1 MSTPMLSVDTTD
13 TDMPVTTLARDLLR
27 PPLTLM
33 PMPTM
38 VTTAY
43 LPTLTA
49 TDTVSDTADTV
60 TVTVMLT
67 TVKHYPTSNLIHNH
81 LYYPTAFIQ
90 LFMNYKAACAQ
101 QWFLRRSNRW
111 QICSVPSACNSCRLS
126 CRNF

>member
-60 TVTVMLT
+60 SDTADTV

-81 LYYPTAFIQ
+81 LYYSQQ
-90 LFMNYKAACAQ
+90 LSY
-101 QWFLRRSNRW
+101 R
-111 QICSVPSACNSCRLS
+111 
-126 CRNF
+126 

>member
-60 TVTVMLT
+60 SDTADTVTVTVM
-67 TVKHYPTSNLIHNH
+67 HYPTSNLIHNH
-81 LYYPTAFIQ
+81 LYYSQQ
-90 LFMNYKAACAQ
+90 LSYSY
-101 QWFLRRSNRW
+101 L
-111 QICSVPSACNSCRLS
+111 
-126 CRNF
+126 

>member
-13 TDMPVTTLARDLLR
+13 TDMPITTLARDLLR

-49 TDTVSDTADTV
+49 TETVSDTADTVSDTADTVTDTADTV

-67 TVKHYPTSNLIHNH
+67 T
-81 LYYPTAFIQ
+81 
-90 LFMNYKAACAQ
+90 
-101 QWFLRRSNRW
+101 
-111 QICSVPSACNSCRLS
+111 
-126 CRNF
+126 

>member
-1 MSTPMLSVDTTD
+1 MYTPMLSVDTTD

-33 PMPTM
+33 PMPTT

-81 LYYPTAFIQ
+81 LYYSQQ
-90 LFMNYKAACAQ
+90 LSYSY
-101 QWFLRRSNRW
+101 L
-111 QICSVPSACNSCRLS
+111 
-126 CRNF
+126 

>member
-33 PMPTM
+33 LMPTM

-49 TDTVSDTADTV
+49 TDTVSDTV
-60 TVTVMLT
+60 SVMLT

-81 LYYPTAFIQ
+81 LYYSQQ
-90 LFMNYKAACAQ
+90 LSY
-101 QWFLRRSNRW
+101 S
-111 QICSVPSACNSCRLS
+111 
-126 CRNF
+126 

>member
-1 MSTPMLSVDTTD
+1 MPTTLLWPMPVTTATPTPALSPTEAMSTPMLSVDTMD

-60 TVTVMLT
+60 SDTADTVTVTVMLT

-81 LYYPTAFIQ
+81 
-90 LFMNYKAACAQ
+90 
-101 QWFLRRSNRW
+101 
-111 QICSVPSACNSCRLS
+111 
-126 CRNF
+126 

>member
-1 MSTPMLSVDTTD
+1 MLSVDTTD

-49 TDTVSDTADTV
+49 TDTVSETVSAVSETADTV
-60 TVTVMLT
+60 TVT
-67 TVKHYPTSNLIHNH
+67 
-81 LYYPTAFIQ
+81 
-90 LFMNYKAACAQ
+90 
-101 QWFLRRSNRW
+101 
-111 QICSVPSACNSCRLS
+111 
-126 CRNF
+126 

>member
-13 TDMPVTTLARDLLR
+13 TDMPVTTLARGLLR

-67 TVKHYPTSNLIHNH
+67 TDTVSD
-81 LYYPTAFIQ
+81 TA
-90 LFMNYKAACAQ
+90 
-101 QWFLRRSNRW
+101 
-111 QICSVPSACNSCRLS
+111 
-126 CRNF
+126 

>member
-13 TDMPVTTLARDLLR
+13 TDMPVTILARDLLR

-43 LPTLTA
+43 LPTPTA
-49 TDTVSDTADTV
+49 TDTVSDTADTVSDTAETV

-81 LYYPTAFIQ
+81 LYYSQQ
-90 LFMNYKAACAQ
+90 LSYSY
-101 QWFLRRSNRW
+101 L
-111 QICSVPSACNSCRLS
+111 
-126 CRNF
+126 

>member
-1 MSTPMLSVDTTD
+1 MSPPMLSVDTTD

-49 TDTVSDTADTV
+49 MDTVSDTADTV
-60 TVTVMLT
+60 SVTVMLT

-81 LYYPTAFIQ
+81 LYYSQQ
-90 LFMNYKAACAQ
+90 L
-101 QWFLRRSNRW
+101 
-111 QICSVPSACNSCRLS
+111 
-126 CRNF
+126 

>member
-1 MSTPMLSVDTTD
+1 MSTPMLSVGTTD
-13 TDMPVTTLARDLLR
+13 TDLPVTTLARDLLR

-33 PMPTM
+33 AMPTM

-60 TVTVMLT
+60 SDTADTV

-81 LYYPTAFIQ
+81 LYYSQQ
-90 LFMNYKAACAQ
+90 LSYSY
-101 QWFLRRSNRW
+101 L
-111 QICSVPSACNSCRLS
+111 
-126 CRNF
+126 

>member
-1 MSTPMLSVDTTD
+1 MSTPMLSVDTTE

-27 PPLTLM
+27 PPLM

-49 TDTVSDTADTV
+49 SDTADTVSDTADTV

-81 LYYPTAFIQ
+81 LYYSQQ
-90 LFMNYKAACAQ
+90 LSYSY
-101 QWFLRRSNRW
+101 L
-111 QICSVPSACNSCRLS
+111 
-126 CRNF
+126 

>member
-60 TVTVMLT
+60 SDTADTVTA

-81 LYYPTAFIQ
+81 LYYSQQ
-90 LFMNYKAACAQ
+90 LSYSY
-101 QWFLRRSNRW
+101 L
-111 QICSVPSACNSCRLS
+111 
-126 CRNF
+126 

>member
-49 TDTVSDTADTV
+49 TDTASDTADTV

-67 TVKHYPTSNLIHNH
+67 TAYLPTL
-81 LYYPTAFIQ
+81 TATDTV
-90 LFMNYKAACAQ
+90 
-101 QWFLRRSNRW
+101 S
-111 QICSVPSACNSCRLS
+111 
-126 CRNF
+126 

>member
-27 PPLTLM
+27 PPLM

-60 TVTVMLT
+60 LDTAVTVTVMLT

-81 LYYPTAFIQ
+81 LYYSQQ
-90 LFMNYKAACAQ
+90 LSY
-101 QWFLRRSNRW
+101 S
-111 QICSVPSACNSCRLS
+111 
-126 CRNF
+126 

>member
-60 TVTVMLT
+60 SVTVMLT

-81 LYYPTAFIQ
+81 LYYSQQ
-90 LFMNYKAACAQ
+90 L
-101 QWFLRRSNRW
+101 
-111 QICSVPSACNSCRLS
+111 
-126 CRNF
+126 

>member
-49 TDTVSDTADTV
+49 TDTVSDTAETV
-60 TVTVMLT
+60 SVTVMLT
-67 TVKHYPTSNLIHNH
+67 TVTVML
-81 LYYPTAFIQ
+81 
-90 LFMNYKAACAQ
+90 
-101 QWFLRRSNRW
+101 
-111 QICSVPSACNSCRLS
+111 
-126 CRNF
+126 

>member
-43 LPTLTA
+43 LPTLT
-49 TDTVSDTADTV
+49 VSDTADTV

-81 LYYPTAFIQ
+81 LYY
-90 LFMNYKAACAQ
+90 
-101 QWFLRRSNRW
+101 S
-111 QICSVPSACNSCRLS
+111 
-126 CRNF
+126 

>member
-1 MSTPMLSVDTTD
+1 MSIPMLSVDTTD
-13 TDMPVTTLARDLLR
+13 TDMPVTTLARDLLW

-49 TDTVSDTADTV
+49 TDTV
-60 TVTVMLT
+60 TVMLT

-81 LYYPTAFIQ
+81 LYYSQQ
-90 LFMNYKAACAQ
+90 LSY
-101 QWFLRRSNRW
+101 S
-111 QICSVPSACNSCRLS
+111 
-126 CRNF
+126 

>member
-27 PPLTLM
+27 PPLVL
-33 PMPTM
+33 MPTM

-49 TDTVSDTADTV
+49 TDTVSDTADTVLDTADTV

-81 LYYPTAFIQ
+81 LYYSQQ
-90 LFMNYKAACAQ
+90 LSYSY
-101 QWFLRRSNRW
+101 L
-111 QICSVPSACNSCRLS
+111 
-126 CRNF
+126 

>member
-60 TVTVMLT
+60 LDTKDTVTV

-81 LYYPTAFIQ
+81 LYYSQQ
-90 LFMNYKAACAQ
+90 LSYSY
-101 QWFLRRSNRW
+101 L
-111 QICSVPSACNSCRLS
+111 
-126 CRNF
+126 

>member
-49 TDTVSDTADTV
+49 TDMVSDTADTVSDTADTV
-60 TVTVMLT
+60 

-81 LYYPTAFIQ
+81 LYYSQQ
-90 LFMNYKAACAQ
+90 L
-101 QWFLRRSNRW
+101 
-111 QICSVPSACNSCRLS
+111 
-126 CRNF
+126 

>member
-27 PPLTLM
+27 PPLTLI

-49 TDTVSDTADTV
+49 TDTV

-81 LYYPTAFIQ
+81 LYYSQQ
-90 LFMNYKAACAQ
+90 LSYRYLLIIKQHAHNNGF
-101 QWFLRRSNRW
+101 
-111 QICSVPSACNSCRLS
+111 
-126 CRNF
+126 

>member
-1 MSTPMLSVDTTD
+1 MSIPMLSVDTTD

-49 TDTVSDTADTV
+49 TDTVLDTKDTV

-81 LYYPTAFIQ
+81 LYYSQQ
-90 LFMNYKAACAQ
+90 LSYSY
-101 QWFLRRSNRW
+101 L
-111 QICSVPSACNSCRLS
+111 
-126 CRNF
+126 